1 MSSIQHNQGIDKA
14 RGLENAALQHLKHK
28 SQQEAPATTVNP
40 QAQPQQLPQ
49 SQPTTAPSDPQLVA
63 KVELNQPAAP
73 VTNSY
78 SPSTVLTST
87 GNDTVIIGNGAKVNI
102 DSQVGV
108 DNGNDTLIIG
118 NGAKVNIESQVGVDN
133 SNDTLIIGNGAK
145 VDIKSSVGVDNGND
159 TIIIGNGAKV
169 TINSTGGVDNSH
181 DTLII
186 ENGAKVEIN
195 GTAASTS
202 NAGKVI
208 IGSGEDVKIDGTV
221 GLGNDGF
228 TYKDGKLSVQL
239 KDDKNNLFRWE
250 LNVKSQ
256 QDAETLIETMKNK
269 LKEKTVTFDDL
280 RSSVQEQQNLMKQ
293 RDDLIQKFKDGKHE
307 NPFGNKPFNRHQAH
321 LDMQFNLMKSLMT
334 QPSKEQEETLHG
346 KMFKLTQQLHDLN
359 HKGK

>member
-1 MSSIQHNQGIDKA
+1 MSSIQHNQGTDKA

-28 SQQEAPATTVNP
+28 SQQEASTTAVNP
-40 QAQPQQLPQ
+40 QAQAQQQPQ
-49 SQPTTAPSDPQLVA
+49 SQPTTATSDPQLVA

-78 SPSTVLTST
+78 SPTTVLTNKS
-87 GNDTVIIGNGAKVNI
+87 NDTTIIGNGAKVNI
-102 DSQVGV
+102 NSTVGV
-108 DNGNDTLIIG
+108 DNGNDTTNIG

-133 SNDTLIIGNGAK
+133 SDDNLIIGNGTK

-169 TINSTGGVDNSH
+169 TINSTVGVDNSN

-195 GTAASTS
+195 GSSASTS
-202 NAGKVI
+202 NAGRVI
-208 IGSGEDVKIDGTV
+208 IGSGEDVKVDGTV

-250 LNVKSQ
+250 LNVKNQ

-269 LKEKTVTFDDL
+269 LKEKTVTFEDL

-293 RDDLIQKFKDGKHE
+293 RDELIKNYKDGKHD
-307 NPFGNKPFNRHQAH
+307 NPFGNQGFNRYQNQ
-321 LDMQFNLMKSLMT
+321 LDMQFNLVKSLMT
-334 QPSKEQEETLHG
+334 QPGKQEESLHS
-346 KMFKLTQQLHDLN
+346 KMMNLTKQLHDLN
-359 HKGK
+359 HKEK